1 MLKVLDL
8 LCLLYKV
15 KRLNQTYKVFSQK
28 LMNLEKLQEIKEKNS
43 MMLNSTRNDWK
54 NMKIFS

>member
-1 MLKVLDL
+1 MLDL

-28 LMNLEKLQEIKEKNS
+28 LMNLEKLQEIKEKKFY
-43 MMLNSTRNDWK
+43 DVK
-54 NMKIFS
+54 